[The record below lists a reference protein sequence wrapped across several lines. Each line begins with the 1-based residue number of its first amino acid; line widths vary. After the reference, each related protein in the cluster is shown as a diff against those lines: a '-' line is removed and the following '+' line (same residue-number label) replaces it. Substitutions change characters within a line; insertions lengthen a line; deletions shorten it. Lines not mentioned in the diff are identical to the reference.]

1 MALIPNSPIYTP
13 FVEFINGLHLK
24 YLTTTTVQVF
34 NGNASDSTVTN
45 EISIQYFDVNAA
57 PIGVTINTAQN
68 GLNGLDT
75 GAVAASTLYAIV
87 VVADSTNKHP
97 AGAMMTLTPAAPY
110 LPFGY
115 DMFRYV
121 GSVRTDGSSHILD
134 FTQRKTGND
143 RDMYYA
149 AAIATNIT
157 AGASA
162 TFAAVTVA
170 GAPATAI
177 EVIMEAVLT
186 ADAGGTRTVALRA
199 HSSTSAAGQ
208 TILTAPA
215 STVVAG
221 SLVCPCDTLG
231 AIDYVVSNAAAAVAL
246 NLYGY
251 VDAL

>member
-45 EISIQYFDVNAA
+45 EISIQYFDVNAN

-115 DMFRYV
+115 DMFRYI
-121 GSVRTDGSSHILD
+121 GSVMTDGASHILD
-134 FTQRKTGND
+134 FTQRKGGND

-149 AAIATNIT
+149 AAIATNIS
-157 AGASA
+157 AGAST
-162 TFAAVTVA
+162 TFAAVTVT
-170 GAPATAI
+170 GAPASAA
-177 EVIMEAVLT
+177 EVIVDAVLT
-186 ADAGGTRTVALRA
+186 ADAGATRTAALKA
-199 HSSTSAAGQ
+199 VSSSSAAGQ
-208 TILTAPA
+208 VKMSSPA
-215 STVVAG
+215 STVTTA
-221 SLVCPCDTLG
+221 SLVCPCDANG
-231 AIDYVVSNAAAAVAL
+231 AIDYLVSNGAAAIAL
-246 NLYGY
+246 SLFGY
-251 VDAL
+251 VDVL